1 MKKIFLS
8 LATAALIWS
17 GCDQLENPY
26 SYVKY
31 RYMEEKY
38 GAAPSFAY
46 EAGLTKNVLVEEFTG
61 HLCGFCPKSTKL
73 LNELDSVLG
82 ERMVTVSVHAGSLA
96 QVSAPPF
103 DTDYRNAVGNLY
115 WGQLQGGF
123 NPCARIDRQGG
134 LSNFVWLDADNP
146 NSWRDIIQSA
156 KNETPKAAVQL
167 QADFVAEDNVIN
179 IHTASQFNE
188 ALGSNYALVVL
199 LVESH
204 LISAQEDY
212 DQTPSEI
219 LEYEHKHV
227 LRDAVTQAMG
237 NFVVSKPAQ
246 GSVFTQSFTYPLP
259 TSWKGENMTVV
270 AYIIDQGSN
279 AVINAAEYEL
289 D

>member
-1 MKKIFLS
+1 MRKIFFTIV
-8 LATAALIWS
+8 TAALLWS

-26 SYVKY
+26 TYVKY
-31 RYMEEKY
+31 RYMDEKY
-38 GAAPSFAY
+38 GPAPTFNF
-46 EAGLTKNVLVEEFTG
+46 EEGMTKNVLVEEFTG

-73 LNELDSVLG
+73 VNELDSVLG
-82 ERMVTVSVHAGSLA
+82 ERMVTVSIHAGSLA

-103 DTDYRNAVGNLY
+103 DTDYRNAVSNLY

-134 LSNFVWLDADNP
+134 ISNFVWLDADNP
-146 NSWRDIIQSA
+146 NSWADIIQSA
-156 KNETPKAAVQL
+156 KNETPKAGIQL

-179 IHTASQFNE
+179 IHAASQFHEN
-188 ALGSNYALVVL
+188 LSGQYALVVL

-204 LISAQEDY
+204 IISAQEDY

-237 NFVVSKPAQ
+237 NFVADAPKEGDIFS
-246 GSVFTQSFTYPLP
+246 QSFTYPLP
-259 TSWKGENMTVV
+259 TNWKGENMTIV
-270 AYIIDQGSN
+270 AYLINQSTN
-279 AVINAAEYEL
+279 EVINSSEYEL

>member
-1 MKKIFLS
+1 MRKIFFTIV
-8 LATAALIWS
+8 TAALLWS

-26 SYVKY
+26 TYVKY
-31 RYMEEKY
+31 RYMDEKY
-38 GAAPSFAY
+38 GPASTFNF
-46 EAGLTKNVLVEEFTG
+46 EEGMTKNVLVEEFTG

-73 LNELDSVLG
+73 VNELDSVLG
-82 ERMVTVSVHAGSLA
+82 ERMVTVSIHAGSLA
-96 QVSAPPF
+96 QVGAPPF
-103 DTDYRNAVGNLY
+103 DTDYRNAVSNLY

-134 LSNFVWLDADNP
+134 ISNFVWLDADNP
-146 NSWRDIIQSA
+146 NSWIDIIQSA
-156 KNETPKAAVQL
+156 KNETPKAGIQL

-179 IHTASQFNE
+179 IHAASQFHEN
-188 ALGSNYALVVL
+188 LSNQYALVVL

-204 LISAQEDY
+204 IISAQEDY

-237 NFVVSKPAQ
+237 NFVADEPKQ
-246 GSVFTQSFTYPLP
+246 GDIFSQSFTYPLP
-259 TSWKGENMTVV
+259 TNWKGENMTVV
-270 AYIIDQGSN
+270 AYLIDQTTN
-279 AVINAAEYEL
+279 AVINSSEYEL